1 VRAVL
6 IGAGTLPAR
15 RLTRDLTEDPEVSSV
30 VIVDRDPATA
40 ELVAG
45 ISPKALP
52 VAVSSSAA
60 SIAEVSEG
68 ADVVISF
75 LGDDD
80 AEISAA
86 NGAMDAGVAFLSAS
100 GRSEV
105 FEAIGG
111 NARSRGSAAP
121 VLLGCGWTPALTSV
135 MARLG
140 ALEVNGAREIEVAWV
155 VSGWGKDSAES
166 IEEVAR
172 ALTGTASVFD
182 DGSWRREL
190 AGANEEQVYFPEP
203 VGWRE
208 VRLADGIE
216 PLSLPASLSGVQK
229 IIVRGGFT
237 ERFVERAN
245 KAAQTLHTSLG
256 FSARLSSTI
265 GKVAGASSGA
275 GGAARG
281 WSAARVDVVG
291 TNSEVVSYGVV
302 DQLPNLIS
310 APLIT
315 MAMLVYRGELKESGV
330 HSAGSAVDASAFLS
344 ALAVRGVRVAK
355 LERGGHVDRF

>member
-1 VRAVL
+1 MRVVL

-15 RLTRDLTEDPEVSSV
+15 RLARDLTEEQEVSSV
-30 VIVDRDPATA
+30 VIVDRDPAVA
-40 ELVAG
+40 ELAAG
-45 ISPKALP
+45 ISHKTLP
-52 VAVSSSAA
+52 VAVSPSTA
-60 SIAEVSEG
+60 SIAEVSNG
-68 ADVVISF
+68 ADVVISC
-75 LGDDD
+75 LSDDD

-105 FEAIGG
+105 FETIGG

-121 VLLGCGWTPALTSV
+121 VLLGCAWTPAVTSV

-140 ALEVNGAREIEVAWV
+140 ALEVNGAREVKVAWV
-155 VSGWGKDSAES
+155 ASGWGKDSAES

-172 ALTGTASVFD
+172 ALTGTAAIFD
-182 DGSWRREL
+182 EGSWRREL
-190 AGANEEQVYFPEP
+190 AGGNEEEIYFPEP

-208 VRLADGIE
+208 VRLSDGIE
-216 PLSLPASLSGVQK
+216 PLSLPETLSGLQN
-229 IIVRGGFT
+229 IIVKGGFT
-237 ERFVERAN
+237 EGFVERAN
-245 KAAQTLHTSLG
+245 KAARKLHTSLG
-256 FSARLSSTI
+256 FSARLSSAL
-265 GKVAGASSGA
+265 GKLAGAGSGV

-291 TNSEVVSYGVV
+291 TNGEVASYGVV

-310 APLIT
+310 APLTT
-315 MAMLVYRGELKESGV
+315 MAMLVYRGELKEPGV
-330 HSAGSAVDASAFLS
+330 RSAGNAVDPLVFLS
-344 ALAVRGVRVAK
+344 ALALRGVRIAK